1 MSGQATIFRQNV
13 LFKEDHRGIAAME
26 FAITASIAILVLMN
40 VYDIS
45 RYISQ
50 GMTVQSVAQVV
61 VQAIWRTCN
70 TAHVPATT
78 FGSAF
83 NSITTTAIQSTAFR
97 NKITL
102 KSSVVRGMSL
112 GSAWLPVLRPR
123 SAAI

>member
-1 MSGQATIFRQNV
+1 
-13 LFKEDHRGIAAME
+13 ME

-61 VQAIWRTCN
+61 VQAIWRTCD

-83 NSITTTAIQSTAFR
+83 NSIATTAIQSTAFG
-97 NKITL
+97 NQITL
-102 KSSVVRGMSL
+102 KSSFVRGMSL
-112 GSAWLPVLRPR
+112 GSAWLPALWPC